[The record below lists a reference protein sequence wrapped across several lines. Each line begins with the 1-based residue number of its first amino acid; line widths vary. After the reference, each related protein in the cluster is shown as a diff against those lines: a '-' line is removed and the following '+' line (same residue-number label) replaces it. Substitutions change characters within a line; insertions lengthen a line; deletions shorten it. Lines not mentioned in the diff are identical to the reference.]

1 MRENKLNKR
10 LMNASSLCH
19 HCMGWGPP
27 QGLFQPKPRCTQAAT
42 LSAGFA
48 VCFTLS
54 QVKSCSQK
62 TGKLITSPALRAK
75 VPFLTGILTASIL
88 IPEGH
93 HPHFNCPS
101 APQWEPTPCTA
112 LQQPCNRQLTF
123 SVRRCFAPLLTHHGL
138 LLHSLTQGLVLWD
151 SLSHCMGVP
160 DNRIHNDLPTEETTS
175 YFFYYYYSFYAWVG
189 TNHCEERNGNIQ
201 KINCCLVYVP
211 LGLIHN
217 PGCYENNSG

>member
-1 MRENKLNKR
+1 MLGKYTRVVLKGTKDNKRHEWDLEMDSYPCWHTQGSTDFPTSVTQSNKLKGDYERKQVKR
-10 LMNASSLCH
+10 LMDTSSLCH
-19 HCMGWGPP
+19 HCMGWGLP

-62 TGKLITSPALRAK
+62 MGKLITSPALRAK

-101 APQWEPTPCTA
+101 AP
-112 LQQPCNRQLTF
+112 
-123 SVRRCFAPLLTHHGL
+123 
-138 LLHSLTQGLVLWD
+138 
-151 SLSHCMGVP
+151 
-160 DNRIHNDLPTEETTS
+160 
-175 YFFYYYYSFYAWVG
+175 
-189 TNHCEERNGNIQ
+189 
-201 KINCCLVYVP
+201 
-211 LGLIHN
+211 
-217 PGCYENNSG
+217 